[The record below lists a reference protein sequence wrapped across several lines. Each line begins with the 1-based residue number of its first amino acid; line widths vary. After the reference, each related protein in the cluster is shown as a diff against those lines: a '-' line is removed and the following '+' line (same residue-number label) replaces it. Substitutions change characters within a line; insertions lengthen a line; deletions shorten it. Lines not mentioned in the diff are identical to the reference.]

1 MAELRDS
8 ILRIN
13 TLEAHVRG
21 FEFEKFLGSLFEA
34 HGLAPRSSFRLVG
47 EQIDGSFV
55 FGSDVY
61 LVEAKWQ
68 TKLTSQDD
76 LLIFREKVESKSAW
90 TRGLFVSYSGFSED
104 GITAFARGRA
114 TNIIGM
120 TGQDLHFILSGK
132 CHSLIQL
139 LAKLDVQQKRAS
151 SSSPFLIYCARS
163 WFRSPMA
170 TQFNTDL
177 LERFVAPGIT
187 SFDQA
192 EIPDLRQVHD
202 QHPYWL
208 ANHFLESILATAYQ
222 GFYRQYVFNSLYR
235 IQTAFS
241 SYHEAR
247 DLTGKYLSITILDN
261 PAIGAYFQALARWET
276 CFLNWQI
283 LVEIFNKMSK
293 EHLFQ
298 ADDGSAEQR
307 HTAYPMQSNTLA
319 SLLQEEITTMAH

>member
-1 MAELRDS
+1 MELISPVLRTDFREFCVINLVLRQIDDIFFLAGVNRGKINSNRFISGQRRTLVEEYYASLNWHNRADCDKFLQALSHALAQHYYSDEPRRVLRNICEKEGLVVEGSRLRFGNKESRTSKYPLAGAKALAELRDS

-120 TGQDLHFILSGK
+120 TGQDLHFILSGEMSFPDSIARK
-132 CHSLIQL
+132 T
-139 LAKLDVQQKRAS
+139 R
-151 SSSPFLIYCARS
+151 CAAETGEFFKS
-163 WFRSPMA
+163 VF
-170 TQFNTDL
+170 DL
-177 LERFVAPGIT
+177 LRT
-187 SFDQA
+187 
-192 EIPDLRQVHD
+192 
-202 QHPYWL
+202 
-208 ANHFLESILATAYQ
+208 
-222 GFYRQYVFNSLYR
+222 
-235 IQTAFS
+235 
-241 SYHEAR
+241 
-247 DLTGKYLSITILDN
+247 
-261 PAIGAYFQALARWET
+261 
-276 CFLNWQI
+276 
-283 LVEIFNKMSK
+283 
-293 EHLFQ
+293 
-298 ADDGSAEQR
+298 
-307 HTAYPMQSNTLA
+307 
-319 SLLQEEITTMAH
+319 